1 MNVTSRNLR
10 TMVQLYI
17 NQCLIY
23 SIQNC
28 NLQRYVKYVKLLEFP
43 RFQND
48 VAMVYLKGN
57 GTFSAAPNP
66 RRTAALHRL
75 EDAEQAATSGE
86 RGPRTW
92 GFSGL
97 IYVCKIGSG

>member
-1 MNVTSRNLR
+1 
-10 TMVQLYI
+10 
-17 NQCLIY
+17 
-23 SIQNC
+23 
-28 NLQRYVKYVKLLEFP
+28 
-43 RFQND
+43 
-48 VAMVYLKGN
+48 MVYLKGN

-66 RRTAALHRL
+66 RRTVALHRL

-86 RGPRTW
+86 RGPRKW